1 MFFIRHQPLAF
12 YCLTVKITPYIHH
25 SPIFWR
31 SIPSLQTLLAA
42 GMGLLMLEIVMAH
55 QPARAERCKVDPF
68 GSEVCLPDP
77 TPEEPDQ
84 PDKPKPSDQPKNSNK
99 PDKPKQTVIV
109 PSCFGPCTQFPPA
122 PPYRQFQE
130 VVEEACS

>member
-1 MFFIRHQPLAF
+1 LLEQNIFLGLISKERFHVFHSPSTTRF

-84 PDKPKPSDQPKNSNK
+84 PDKPKPVRSTKELK
-99 PDKPKQTVIV
+99 
-109 PSCFGPCTQFPPA
+109 
-122 PPYRQFQE
+122 
-130 VVEEACS
+130 